1 MLIKAL
7 GTYDKK
13 DNSYLENFLLETL
26 NANLF
31 LVLKKKMLGN
41 IFLWYQMIKITY
53 ANECLKILF
62 KERWSS
68 IELIFTV
75 VVIPKHLSYSSAMYT
90 SSPFYI

>member
-31 LVLKKKMLGN
+31 LVLKKKNVGKY
-41 IFLWYQMIKITY
+41 I
-53 ANECLKILF
+53 
-62 KERWSS
+62 S
-68 IELIFTV
+68 LISDD
-75 VVIPKHLSYSSAMYT
+75 KNYLC
-90 SSPFYI
+90 

>member
-31 LVLKKKMLGN
+31 LVLKKNVGKY
-41 IFLWYQMIKITY
+41 I
-53 ANECLKILF
+53 
-62 KERWSS
+62 S
-68 IELIFTV
+68 LISDD
-75 VVIPKHLSYSSAMYT
+75 KNYLC
-90 SSPFYI
+90 